1 MQTSLSLQDV
11 CKKCGGYKFAP
22 YNSNT
27 SATVKLCH
35 CIKEED
41 FEIIELRKKL
51 LDDLQNMR
59 KKK

>member
-1 MQTSLSLQDV
+1 M
-11 CKKCGGYKFAP
+11 
-22 YNSNT
+22 

-51 LDDLQNMR
+51 LNELQNMR
-59 KKK
+59 KKL

>member
-1 MQTSLSLQDV
+1 MYLVTINDV

-35 CIKEED
+35 CTEITKLELNDVIKD
-41 FEIIELRKKL
+41 LIKNATKVKK
-51 LDDLQNMR
+51 
-59 KKK
+59 